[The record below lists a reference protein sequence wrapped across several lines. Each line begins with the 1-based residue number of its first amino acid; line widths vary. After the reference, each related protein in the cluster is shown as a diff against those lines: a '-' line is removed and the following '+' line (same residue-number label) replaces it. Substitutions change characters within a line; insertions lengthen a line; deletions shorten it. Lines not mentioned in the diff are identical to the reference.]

1 MKEVYDPVITD
12 PSLEELKEFALWYN
26 EKIGNY
32 PVIVGGWA
40 VYFYTKGLGSK
51 DIDVIFAGAAAK
63 NATLL
68 AYFHSHGFKT
78 RHQSLFDYEFYKEL
92 KAKGQTLEIIIDAAS
107 QERVI
112 TFEGRKARLPWA
124 WAFKHSVKHEVGK
137 AAIYIPELEL
147 LMVYKLGAILG
158 RNDYVRAGNRVA
170 HYRAKI
176 WKDVYDVMSLSALEL
191 DAGKVRRF
199 LKESKL
205 DGYSDEIM
213 QVIEDNFNDETRG
226 MLKDADLERIRKIL
240 SGGKGNAITTE
251 TPGVFGPRY
260 G

>member
-1 MKEVYDPVITD
+1 MKEIYDPTITD

-68 AYFHSHGFKT
+68 AYFHSHGFRT
-78 RHQSLFDYEFYKEL
+78 RSQSLFDYEFYKEL

-124 WAFKHSVKHEVGK
+124 WAFKHSIKHEVGK
-137 AAIYIPELEL
+137 ATVYIPELEL
-147 LMVYKLGAILG
+147 LVVYKLGAILG
-158 RNDYVRAGNRVA
+158 RNDYIKAGDRVA

-176 WKDVYDVMSLSALEL
+176 WKDVYDVMNLCALEL
-191 DAGKVRRF
+191 DAGKVRKF
-199 LKESKL
+199 LKESGL
-205 DGYSDEIM
+205 DEFAADILQIM
-213 QVIEDNFNDETRG
+213 EDNFNDETRSLMPG
-226 MLKDADLERIRKIL
+226 ASLDKIRNIL
-240 SGGKGNAITTE
+240 LGGK
-251 TPGVFGPRY
+251 
-260 G
+260 